1 MPSSI
6 AMPRVLENYS
16 LQSLNTF
23 GIEAKAKYFVEI
35 RSIEQYRALLNSGL
49 YAHIPHIFWGGGSN
63 VLLTGDLNAL
73 VVKVAIDGIEVIKED
88 DQHVWVRAGAGVVWH
103 DFVQYTVS
111 HHWAGIENLSLIP
124 GTVGAAPMQNIG
136 AYGVEIKDTFDHL
149 QAFNLSSHNL
159 ETFDAEACLFGYR
172 ESYFKHE
179 GKGKYVIAYV
189 CFKLSKVA
197 NVKTSYGAI
206 QEVLLAKSITQPS
219 IQDVSNAVIEI
230 RQSKLPD
237 PKDIGNSGSFF
248 KNPTLDKNRAA
259 ELMEKYPQIPHY
271 PVVGSTDI
279 KFPAGWLIEQAGWKG
294 FKDGDAGVH
303 AKQALVLVNYGHA
316 AGKQILTLSEKIKES
331 ILSKFGVQL
340 ETEVNIL

>member
-23 GIEAKAKYFVEI
+23 GIDVKAKCFVEI
-35 RSIEQYRALLNSGL
+35 QSIEQYLVLLNSGK
-49 YAHIPHIFWGGGSN
+49 YAHIPHVFWGGGSN
-63 VLLTGDLNAL
+63 VLLTQDLNAL
-73 VVKVAIDGIEVIKED
+73 VVKVAIEGIEVIKED

-111 HHWAGIENLSLIP
+111 HQWAGIENLSLIP

-149 QAFNLSSHNL
+149 QAFNLTSHSL
-159 ETFDAEACLFGYR
+159 ETFDGKACQFGYR
-172 ESYFKHE
+172 ESYFKHT

-189 CFKLSKVA
+189 CFKLNKEASI
-197 NVKTSYGAI
+197 KTSYGAI
-206 QEVLLAKSITQPS
+206 QEVLSVKSITQPS
-219 IQDVSNAVIEI
+219 IQDVANAVIEI

-248 KNPTLDKNRAA
+248 KNPTLDINRAK

-271 PVVGSTDI
+271 PVAGSTDI

-294 FKDGDAGVH
+294 FREGDAGVH
-303 AKQALVLVNYGHA
+303 AKQALVLVNYGQA
-316 AGKQILTLSEKIKES
+316 TGKQILALSEKIKES